1 MLAPSI
7 YNGFVS
13 DFFDDFGDMF
23 RCMPSYVKDNRAY
36 NMSTDVKEFEDH
48 YELDMELPGFK
59 KEDVKAELKNGYLTI
74 SAKHDE
80 SNDEKNE
87 EGKFIRKERYYGE
100 CKRSFYV
107 GNSMS
112 KEDIKANFENG
123 ILKLNVPKTEAK
135 PEVEADNYISI
146 EG

>member
-13 DFFDDFGDMF
+13 DLFDDFGDMF
-23 RCMPSYVKDNRAY
+23 RCMPNYVKENRAY

-59 KEDVKAELKNGYLTI
+59 KEDVKAELKNGYLTV

-80 SNDEKNE
+80 SNDEKDK

-107 GNSMS
+107 GNNMS

-123 ILKLNVPKTEAK
+123 ILKLNVPKAEAK
-135 PEVEADNYISI
+135 PEVETDNYISI

>member
-1 MLAPSI
+1 MYSPSI
-7 YNGFVS
+7 FNDNFVDDLFEEVLGFPFNFGKKAEIATGRMITDVHE
-13 DFFDDFGDMF
+13 FDDK
-23 RCMPSYVKDNRAY
+23 YV
-36 NMSTDVKEFEDH
+36 
-48 YELDMELPGFK
+48 LDMELPGYK
-59 KEDVKAELKNGYLTI
+59 KEDVKAELKDGYLTV

-87 EGKFIRKERYYGE
+87 EGKYIRKERYYGE

-107 GNSMS
+107 GNNMT

-123 ILKLNVPKTEAK
+123 ILKLNVPKAEAK
-135 PEVEADNYISI
+135 PEVETDNYISI

>member
-13 DFFDDFGDMF
+13 DFFDDFGDTF
-23 RCMPSYVKDNRAY
+23 RCMPSYVKENRAY

-59 KEDVKAELKNGYLTI
+59 KEDVKAELKNGYLTV

-80 SNDEKNE
+80 SKDEKNK

-100 CKRSFYV
+100 CKRTFYV
-107 GNSMS
+107 GNNMS

-123 ILKLNVPKTEAK
+123 ILKLNVPKAEAK

>member
-13 DFFDDFGDMF
+13 DLFDDFGDMF
-23 RCMPSYVKDNRAY
+23 RCMPNYVKENRAY

-59 KEDVKAELKNGYLTI
+59 KEDVKAELKNGYLTV

-80 SNDEKNE
+80 SNDEKE
-87 EGKFIRKERYYGE
+87 KEGKFIRKERYYGE

-107 GNSMS
+107 CNNMS

-123 ILKLNVPKTEAK
+123 ILKLNVPKAEAK
-135 PEVEADNYISI
+135 PEVETDNYISI

>member
-23 RCMPSYVKDNRAY
+23 RCMQSFVKDNRAY

-48 YELDMELPGFK
+48 YELDMELPGFA
-59 KEDVKAELKNGYLTI
+59 KEDVKAELKDGYLTI

-80 SNDEKNE
+80 SKDEKNE

-100 CKRSFYV
+100 SKRSFYV
-107 GNSMS
+107 GKNIH
-112 KEDIKANFENG
+112 KDDIKANFENG
-123 ILKLNVPKTEAK
+123 ILKLNVPKVEAK
-135 PEVEADNYISI
+135 PEVGEDNFISI

>member
-7 YNGFVS
+7 YNDFVS
-13 DFFDDFGDMF
+13 DFFDGFGDMF
-23 RCMPSYVKDNRAY
+23 RSFPSYVKSNSSY
-36 NMSTDVKEFEDH
+36 SMSTDVKEFDDH
-48 YELDMELPGFK
+48 YQLDMELPGFN
-59 KEDVKAELKNGYLTI
+59 KEDIKAELKNGYLTI

-87 EGKFIRKERYYGE
+87 EGKYIRKERYYGE
-100 CKRSFYV
+100 CRRSFYV
-107 GNSMS
+107 GNNMT

-123 ILKLNVPKTEAK
+123 ILKLNVPKAEAK
-135 PEVEADNYISI
+135 PEVEADNFISI

>member
-1 MLAPSI
+1 
-7 YNGFVS
+7 
-13 DFFDDFGDMF
+13 MF

-36 NMSTDVKEFEDH
+36 NMSTDVKEFDDH

-59 KEDVKAELKNGYLTI
+59 KEDVKAEFKNGYLNV

-87 EGKFIRKERYYGE
+87 EGTFIRRERYYGE

-107 GNSMS
+107 GNNMT

-123 ILKLNVPKTEAK
+123 ILKLNVPKAEAK
-135 PEVEADNYISI
+135 PEVEADNFISI

>member
-7 YNGFVS
+7 YNDFVS
-13 DFFDDFGDMF
+13 DFFDGFGDMF
-23 RCMPSYVKDNRAY
+23 RCMPAYVKDNRVY

-59 KEDVKAELKNGYLTI
+59 KEDVKAELKNGYLTV
-74 SAKHDE
+74 SADHNE
-80 SNDEKNE
+80 SNDEKDN
-87 EGKFIRKERYYGE
+87 EGKFIRQERYYGE

-107 GNSMS
+107 GNSIT
-112 KEDIKANFENG
+112 KEDIKANFEDG
-123 ILKLNVPKTEAK
+123 ILKLSVPKAQPKQEEET
-135 PEVEADNYISI
+135 DNYISI

>member
-13 DFFDDFGDMF
+13 DLFDDFGDMF
-23 RCMPSYVKDNRAY
+23 RCMPNYVKENRAY

-59 KEDVKAELKNGYLTI
+59 KEDVKAELKNGYLTV

-80 SNDEKNE
+80 SNDEKDK

-107 GNSMS
+107 CNNMS

-123 ILKLNVPKTEAK
+123 ILKLNVPKAEAK
-135 PEVEADNYISI
+135 PEVETDNYISI

>member
-23 RCMPSYVKDNRAY
+23 RCMPNYVKENRAY
-36 NMSTDVKEFEDH
+36 NMSTDVKEFDDH

-59 KEDVKAELKNGYLTI
+59 KEDVKAEFKNGYLTV

-80 SNDEKNE
+80 SKDEKNE

-107 GNSMS
+107 GNNMS

-123 ILKLNVPKTEAK
+123 ILKLNVPKAEAK
-135 PEVEADNYISI
+135 PEVEADNFISI